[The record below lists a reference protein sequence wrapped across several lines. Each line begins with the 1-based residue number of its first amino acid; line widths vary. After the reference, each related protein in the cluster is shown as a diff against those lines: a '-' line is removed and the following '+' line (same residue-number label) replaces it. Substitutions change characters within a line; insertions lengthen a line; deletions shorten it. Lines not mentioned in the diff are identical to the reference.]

1 MAKSSIGID
10 DSDGIY
16 AYRIRMNVKRLKE
29 EKGNLNEIE
38 NYIVER
44 SENSNDIKNI
54 AGIKGIGVIASTVI
68 IFEIG
73 DIKRFDSKETLQTY
87 GGKAPNIKGSGGKIH
102 AVGVTKIRN
111 PYLSSAVYECAITLV
126 MYKNPE
132 LLELFNREIG
142 KGKNYEE

>member
-1 MAKSSIGID
+1 MNNSRSSGF
-10 DSDGIY
+10 
-16 AYRIRMNVKRLKE
+16 L
-29 EKGNLNEIE
+29 
-38 NYIVER
+38 YIT
-44 SENSNDIKNI
+44 S
-54 AGIKGIGVIASTVI
+54 VIASTVI